1 MSIIDINSIQLCTS
15 IKKGGKN
22 MKEDTKDDNAIQTVY
37 ANIPFDLKARIKM
50 LTSTTNL
57 SLFSRNHSSD
67 FTM

>member
-15 IKKGGKN
+15 INKGEKN

-37 ANIPFDLKARIKM
+37 VNIPFDLKARIKM

-57 SLFSRNHSSD
+57 SLFSRNYSSD